1 MLVIELTVSSFVL
14 NIMIIRKLAIYF
26 LLFFITPFFYGDENM
41 SVVEPGQTW
50 YLDARSNKSSLSNS
64 KVLYFFS
71 VDAYNT
77 YRARKFSDW
86 DTFSIIDSRNLVRL
100 NKGDR
105 IKVVKSKHLE
115 KIYEVELL
123 DGFEKNRNFFVIK
136 KDLIN
141 DFKLMEKDN
150 A

>member
-1 MLVIELTVSSFVL
+1 MIVKKLTLYS
-14 NIMIIRKLAIYF
+14 
-26 LLFFITPFFYGDENM
+26 LLFFVSPFFLGDENITA
-41 SVVEPGQTW
+41 VEPGQTW
-50 YLDARSNKSSLSNS
+50 YLDVRSNKSSFSNS

-71 VDAYNT
+71 ADAYNT

-105 IKVVKSKHLE
+105 VRVIKSKHFE

-123 DGFEKNRNFFVIK
+123 DGFEKNRKFFVIK

-141 DFKLMEKDN
+141 DFKLMEKEN

>member
-1 MLVIELTVSSFVL
+1 
-14 NIMIIRKLAIYF
+14 MIVKKLSLYS
-26 LLFFITPFFYGDENM
+26 LLFFVSPFFLGDENM
-41 SVVEPGQTW
+41 TNVEPGQTW
-50 YLDARSNKSSLSNS
+50 YLDVRSNKSSFSNS

-71 VDAYNT
+71 ADAYNT

-105 IKVVKSKHLE
+105 VRVIKSKHFE

-123 DGFEKNRNFFVIK
+123 DGFEKNRKFFVIK

-141 DFKLMEKDN
+141 DFKLMDKEN
-150 A
+150 V

>member
-1 MLVIELTVSSFVL
+1 MT
-14 NIMIIRKLAIYF
+14 A
-26 LLFFITPFFYGDENM
+26 
-41 SVVEPGQTW
+41 VEPGQTW
-50 YLDARSNKSSLSNS
+50 YLDVRSNKSSFSNS

-71 VDAYNT
+71 SDAYNT

-105 IKVVKSKHLE
+105 VRVIKSKHFE

-123 DGFEKNRNFFVIK
+123 DGFEKNRKFFVIK

-141 DFKLMEKDN
+141 DFKLMEKEN

>member
-1 MLVIELTVSSFVL
+1 MIVKKLTLYS
-14 NIMIIRKLAIYF
+14 
-26 LLFFITPFFYGDENM
+26 LLFFVSPFFLGDENIM
-41 SVVEPGQTW
+41 AVEPGQTW
-50 YLDARSNKSSLSNS
+50 YLDVRSNKSSFSNS

-71 VDAYNT
+71 ADAYNT

-105 IKVVKSKHLE
+105 VRVIKSKHFE

-123 DGFEKNRNFFVIK
+123 DGFEKNRKFFVIK

-141 DFKLMEKDN
+141 DFKLMEKEN

>member
-1 MLVIELTVSSFVL
+1 MFWS
-14 NIMIIRKLAIYF
+14 KK
-26 LLFFITPFFYGDENM
+26 
-41 SVVEPGQTW
+41 W
-50 YLDARSNKSSLSNS
+50 NS
-64 KVLYFFS
+64 IAKP
-71 VDAYNT
+71 
-77 YRARKFSDW
+77 
-86 DTFSIIDSRNLVRL
+86 IIDSRNLVRL

-105 IKVVKSKHLE
+105 VKVIKSKHFE

>member
-1 MLVIELTVSSFVL
+1 MIVKKLTLYS
-14 NIMIIRKLAIYF
+14 
-26 LLFFITPFFYGDENM
+26 LLFFVSPFFLGDENM
-41 SVVEPGQTW
+41 TAVEPGQTW
-50 YLDARSNKSSLSNS
+50 YLDVRSNKSSFSNS

-71 VDAYNT
+71 SDAYNT

-105 IKVVKSKHLE
+105 VRVIKSKHFE

-123 DGFEKNRNFFVIK
+123 DGFEKNRKFFVIK

-141 DFKLMEKDN
+141 DFKLMEKEN